1 MFWFS
6 LVCRPFASSS
16 SLVLLLQSFSE
27 IFPIYIVYVLYALII
42 CIFASRAWHVYG
54 VFRYFS
60 QALRIKTM
68 ANCTRPTLTFWR
80 AHPFLPAHYRNYTIC
95 HINIYRYIYSAWS
108 YSAYLPNYKVQR
120 GSRPELTFRWT
131 FSMTV
136 FWRSILAFSQIFR
149 IIGYFFQC
157 LVNAKCPWAAG
168 KSDK

>member
-16 SLVLLLQSFSE
+16 SLVLLLQSFPE

-42 CIFASRAWHVYG
+42 CRFASRAWHVYG

-95 HINIYRYIYSAWS
+95 HINIYIDIYIRPGHTAHI
-108 YSAYLPNYKVQR
+108 YLIIKCNAAQGLR
-120 GSRPELTFRWT
+120 DD
-131 FSMTV
+131 FSLDSFHDCFLKKHFSIFANISHYWVLFSV
-136 FWRSILAFSQIFR
+136 FS
-149 IIGYFFQC
+149 
-157 LVNAKCPWAAG
+157 KCQMSLSCRQ
-168 KSDK
+168 KR